1 MTGWAMDE
9 LMLVG
14 VMMAL
19 LVLGGSLMGWLSML
33 RIKALEQR
41 LRDMEAR
48 LARELTAHDAP
59 VMHTPLQEGGVDK
72 SPAEVPPREGLAAA
86 DATPPI
92 SDSRATAS
100 SSGGHSL
107 SYRLLQ
113 RLLHGAASSRSGKK
127 GRGADPASKA
137 SEVLPGGMSRLLTVL
152 QEHWMI
158 LVGALSLVMA
168 GILLVGYSLEQGL
181 LGPGVRL
188 ALGLGFGLSM
198 TVLAE
203 WLRLRTSQ
211 SSSLTGAVS
220 GAGSLVLA
228 ASLLAGHF
236 LLSLVSMPVT
246 FVLLAALSL
255 WMLERARH
263 HGPWLAALG
272 MLGGYAL
279 PLALPIHQQWQEAST
294 LLLLGYAGVIAAA
307 CRVLYRQVA
316 VSWLYWGGLVGA
328 LAWWLLL
335 MPFGISSGAT
345 LLVGLLPWVGGVW
358 LAVLALGYLWGEVW
372 EPSTGAA
379 EKDERQSKTSL
390 ATWLPWRASLDL
402 RRHWLAGGLVSVS
415 VVLGLWLPWLGSLVH
430 GVSFDSLV
438 APSDMAGSG
447 VSLWHRGWLA
457 SLMPMLVIAWSS
469 RRHAVLWSMVVAG
482 NGLWLLVW
490 GLALTA
496 PLSSSAMISPLILSV
511 GLLSLARWRPRHD
524 AGERAERSL
533 AACWWA
539 LATMVP
545 LLAWALMLWQD
556 VMPWTSGAS
565 DAGRLINT
573 GLVNTGLPPLIWGL
587 VCWAGAMRFQAREGA
602 QLAAGLWLPAQA
614 GIFLALVAVLEGP
627 SLTLALA
634 LQLLG
639 LTACEWRWYREGHT
653 AGRSVFA
660 ELSRL
665 LAWGVVARLMYG
677 MAHDDY
683 AGIAHWPLQI
693 LLPVLA
699 CVAMT
704 SLGMRHRPRTQRW
717 LEGAV
722 VQLAVATLVM
732 EIRYVLTGGKPFEG
746 SLTLAELSLQVLALA
761 GVAASYA
768 WRARSDGAEARAGT
782 QLYRVLAL
790 VVGGAAVIL
799 WSVGVLGIFN
809 PLWHP
814 GDVGS
819 WPLVNW
825 LLPAYGLP
833 ALGAA
838 MLWRMTSRRAPDVD
852 AGSAATRSR
861 IRGLSEVLG
870 LLSAGLWLAL
880 NLRHCWHGAGLGLWQ
895 GIEQAELY
903 AYSVLMLVVAAAL
916 VVSGAKVGQQHW
928 QRIGQGILILTVI
941 KVGVWDTATLEG
953 LWRVGSWLGLGSV
966 LMLLSALFN
975 RLAGA
980 GMRAGERN

>member
-1 MTGWAMDE
+1 MDE

-41 LRDMEAR
+41 LRDMEVR
-48 LARELTAHDAP
+48 LARELPVHGAP
-59 VMHTPLQEGGVDK
+59 VMHTPLREGGVDK
-72 SPAEVPPREGLAAA
+72 SSGEVPPLEGLAAFG
-86 DATPPI
+86 ATPPI
-92 SDSRATAS
+92 SDSRVAGS
-100 SSGGHSL
+100 SSGGRSL

-113 RLLHGAASSRSGKK
+113 RLLHGAASSRSGEV
-127 GRGADPASKA
+127 GQGADPASKT
-137 SEVLPGGMSRLLTVL
+137 SEVLPGGMSRLLTLL

-220 GAGSLVLA
+220 GAGSLVLV

-328 LAWWLLL
+328 LTWWLLL
-335 MPFGISSGAT
+335 MPFGISSGTT

-358 LAVLALGYLWGEVW
+358 LAVLALGYLWEEAW
-372 EPSTGAA
+372 ESSTGTV
-379 EKDERQSKTSL
+379 EKDERQAQASL
-390 ATWLPWRASLDL
+390 ATWLPWRASLEL

-524 AGERAERSL
+524 ASEGAERPL

-545 LLAWALMLWQD
+545 LLAWALALWQD
-556 VMPWTSGAS
+556 VMPWSTEAS
-565 DAGRLINT
+565 DAERLI
-573 GLVNTGLPPLIWGL
+573 NTGLPPLIWGL

-639 LTACEWRWYREGHT
+639 LTVCEWRWYREGHI

-665 LAWGVVARLMYG
+665 LAWGVVVRLMCG
-677 MAHDDY
+677 VANDSY
-683 AGIAHWPLQI
+683 ADIAHWPLQI
-693 LLPVLA
+693 FLPVLA
-699 CVAMT
+699 CVALN
-704 SLGMRHRPRTQRW
+704 SYGMRHRMHVQRW
-717 LEGAV
+717 LEGV
-722 VQLAVATLVM
+722 VIQLALATTVLEV
-732 EIRYVLTGGKPFEG
+732 RYLLTDGQPFTG
-746 SLTLAELSLQVLALA
+746 HLSFPELSVQVLALG
-761 GVAASYA
+761 GVAAGYA
-768 WRARSDGAEARAGT
+768 WRASGSVQNVA
-782 QLYRVLAL
+782 LYRTLAY
-790 VVGGAAVIL
+790 VVGGLAAVIWL
-799 WSVGVLGIFN
+799 AGVVLAYN
-809 PLWHP
+809 PLWQ
-814 GDVGS
+814 GADVGR

-825 LLPAYGLP
+825 LLPAYGMP
-833 ALGAA
+833 ALGAV
-838 MLWRMTSRRAPDVD
+838 LVWHL
-852 AGSAATRSR
+852 AGAGTRLR
-861 IRGLSEVLG
+861 HLCEVAG
-870 LLSAGLWLAL
+870 LLA
-880 NLRHCWHGAGLGLWQ
+880 LGLWI
-895 GIEQAELY
+895 GMSLRHVWHGYALEFWHGVEQAELY
-903 AYSVLMLVVAAAL
+903 AYSISLLAVSAVLVI
-916 VVSGAKVGQQHW
+916 SGARMGQSHW
-928 QRIGQGILILTVI
+928 QRVGQGVLVMTVL
-941 KVGVWDTATLEG
+941 KVVIWDTATLEG

-980 GMRAGERN
+980 GVRAGERD

>member
-1 MTGWAMDE
+1 
-9 LMLVG
+9 
-14 VMMAL
+14 
-19 LVLGGSLMGWLSML
+19 
-33 RIKALEQR
+33 
-41 LRDMEAR
+41 
-48 LARELTAHDAP
+48 
-59 VMHTPLQEGGVDK
+59 
-72 SPAEVPPREGLAAA
+72 
-86 DATPPI
+86 
-92 SDSRATAS
+92 
-100 SSGGHSL
+100 
-107 SYRLLQ
+107 
-113 RLLHGAASSRSGKK
+113 
-127 GRGADPASKA
+127 
-137 SEVLPGGMSRLLTVL
+137 
-152 QEHWMI
+152 MI

-236 LLSLVSMPVT
+236 LLSLVSVPVT

-279 PLALPIHQQWQEAST
+279 PLALPIQQQWQEAST

-328 LAWWLLL
+328 LTWWWLL
-335 MPFGISSGAT
+335 MPFGISSAAT

-358 LAVLALGYLWGEVW
+358 LAVLALGYLWEEAW
-372 EPSTGAA
+372 ESSTGAA
-379 EKDERQSKTSL
+379 EKDERQAQASL
-390 ATWLPWRASLDL
+390 ATWLPWRASPDL
-402 RRHWLAGGLVSVS
+402 RRHWLAGGLVSLS
-415 VVLGLWLPWLGSLVH
+415 AVLGLWLPWLGSLVH
-430 GVSFDSLV
+430 GVSFDSQV

-447 VSLWHRGWLA
+447 MSLWHRGWLA

-496 PLSSSAMISPLILSV
+496 PLSGSVMFSPLILSV
-511 GLLSLARWRPRHD
+511 GLLSLASWRPRHD
-524 AGERAERSL
+524 AGEGAQRPL

-545 LLAWALMLWQD
+545 LLAWALALWQG
-556 VMPWTSGAS
+556 VMPWAMEAS

-573 GLVNTGLPPLIWGL
+573 GLPPLVWGL
-587 VCWAGAMRFQAREGA
+587 VCWAGAMRFQTREGA

-639 LTACEWRWYREGHT
+639 LTACEWRWYREGRT
-653 AGRSVFA
+653 AARSVFA

-683 AGIAHWPLQI
+683 ADIAHWPLQI

-722 VQLAVATLVM
+722 VQLAVATVVM
-732 EIRYVLTGGKPFEG
+732 EIRYVLTGGQPFEG
-746 SLTLAELSLQVLALA
+746 SLTLAELSLQVLALT

-768 WRARSDGAEARAGT
+768 WRARGGDAEARAGT
-782 QLYRVLAL
+782 QLYRVLAR

-838 MLWRMTSRRAPDVD
+838 IHWRMTSMHASDM
-852 AGSAATRSR
+852 GSAATRLR
-861 IRGLSEVLG
+861 MRGLSEVLG

-880 NLRHCWHGAGLGLWQ
+880 NLRHCWHGAELGLWQ